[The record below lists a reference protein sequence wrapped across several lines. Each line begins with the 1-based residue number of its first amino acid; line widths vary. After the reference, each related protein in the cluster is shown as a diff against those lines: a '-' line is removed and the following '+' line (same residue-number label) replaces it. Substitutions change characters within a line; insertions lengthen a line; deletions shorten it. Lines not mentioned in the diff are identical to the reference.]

1 MLTRST
7 FDIFISIATP
17 LEVRA
22 KLLKVSSLTVLSVVS
37 LTPLSLEGSVP
48 RIQYRRP
55 YRVSNED
62 VFSRSLYTDGDTAYL
77 HTHRDNGSPRL

>member
-1 MLTRST
+1 MLTRLT
-7 FDIFISIATP
+7 FDICITVSTP

-22 KLLKVSSLTVLSVVS
+22 KLLKVSGLTVLSVAS
-37 LTPLSLEGSVP
+37 PTPLCLEGLVL
-48 RIQYRRP
+48 RIQYRRH